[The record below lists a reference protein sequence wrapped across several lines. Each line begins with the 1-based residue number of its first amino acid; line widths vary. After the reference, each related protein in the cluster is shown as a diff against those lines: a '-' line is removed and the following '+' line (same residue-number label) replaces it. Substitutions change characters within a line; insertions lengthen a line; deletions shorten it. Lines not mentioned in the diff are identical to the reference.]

1 MTGKDIYKNDI
12 EATFKDWMPGGSIPY
27 SPKGMAFRS
36 QWGALRYA
44 CMISY
49 FRTLSMKYP
58 KNYMYMPI

>member
-12 EATFKDWMPGGSIPY
+12 EATFNDWMPGGSVPY

-44 CMISY
+44 CTCSTY
-49 FRTLSMKYP
+49 TCNPF
-58 KNYMYMPI
+58 